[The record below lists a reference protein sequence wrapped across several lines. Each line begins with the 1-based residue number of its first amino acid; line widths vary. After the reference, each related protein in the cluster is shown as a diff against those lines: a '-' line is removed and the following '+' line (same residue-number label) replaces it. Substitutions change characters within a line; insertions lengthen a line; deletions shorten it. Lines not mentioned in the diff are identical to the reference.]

1 MRAGEKIGPPE
12 GDVNSALQCRV
23 SLLLNKVNK
32 HQRVLFLYL
41 FTSKEWGFFFFL
53 VVSPKAVQTFVAKMI
68 D

>member
-41 FTSKEWGFFFFL
+41 FTFKEWGFVFFF
-53 VVSPKAVQTFVAKMI
+53 
-68 D
+68 